1 MNHLQQYYR
10 NLCEQLQ
17 EQIVILEKKV
27 EEAKKKAKK
36 DYDGDGKIETS
47 EEEYMGSKDKAIKK
61 AIAAKKK
68 KTLKEGRIIGDES
81 FTYGGFPRVLNEAQA
96 ATHAFQ
102 DSPEQGQ
109 TNVATKSNEEEED
122 LYVPHGMGLRYPS
135 AEYKGVA
142 SAATAAE
149 EEASKLHKAMSSAK
163 HSAYLQHMQGHYGKG
178 AKHSAARSQ
187 SFQFTADPEMT
198 KQAQAASAK
207 AEELKKQREAHPHHA
222 DFMKAAEA
230 HYKLVRGGNYG
241 E

>member
-1 MNHLQQYYR
+1 MVN
-10 NLCEQLQ
+10 
-17 EQIVILEKKV
+17 
-27 EEAKKKAKK
+27 
-36 DYDGDGKIETS
+36 
-47 EEEYMGSKDKAIKK
+47 KDKKFLIN
-61 AIAAKKK
+61 
-68 KTLKEGRIIGDES
+68 EGRAISNGN
-81 FTYGGFPRVLNEAQA
+81 FAYGGFPRVITEAEA

-102 DSPEQGQ
+102 DSADQGQ
-109 TNVATKSNEEEED
+109 KNVATKRNEEEEN
-122 LYVPHGMGLRYPS
+122 LYVPGALGLRYPS

-149 EEASKLHKAMSSAK
+149 EEASKLHKALSSAK

-187 SFQFTADPEMT
+187 AFQFTADPEMI
-198 KQAQAASAK
+198 KQAETASAK